1 MLPAAVVDSMG
12 NLLTLI
18 FSTVEKIVKP
28 QRPAAFSG
36 VFPHG
41 GVGQRSYRE
50 DIMNSFAKLL
60 AGTAVLVSLHTAAIA
75 ADLVVGVSWSNFQE
89 ERWKTDE
96 AAIKAALDK
105 AGAKYI
111 SADAQSSAAKQLT
124 DVESLISQGAN
135 ALIILAQDSDAIGPA
150 VEKAVAEGIPVV
162 GYDRLIEN
170 KNAFYITFDN
180 KEVGRLQAAEVFKVK
195 PEGNYVFI
203 KGSSSDPNADFLFA
217 GQQEVLKAAID
228 GGKIKNVGEAYTDG
242 WKPENAQKNMEQ
254 FLTKNN
260 NKVDAVVASND
271 GTAGGAIAALA
282 AQGLAG
288 SVPVSGQDADFAALN
303 RVALGTQTVS
313 VWKDSRELGKEAA
326 GIALELAGGKKMTE
340 IKGVTAFDGGPKKV
354 TMQSVFLADRHH
366 QGQSERRYRCGL
378 DQEGNRLPRREG
390 RVRQGL
396 RLIEY
401 VPVRAPRH
409 GSWRGAL

>member
-1 MLPAAVVDSMG
+1 
-12 NLLTLI
+12 
-18 FSTVEKIVKP
+18 
-28 QRPAAFSG
+28 
-36 VFPHG
+36 
-41 GVGQRSYRE
+41 
-50 DIMNSFAKLL
+50 MNSFVKLL
-60 AGTAVLVSLHTAAIA
+60 AGTAVLVSLHTAAVA

-96 AAIKAALDK
+96 AAIKSALDK

-354 TMQSVFLADRHH
+354 TMQSVFLKPIAITKDNLNVVIDAGWIKKETAC
-366 QGQSERRYRCGL
+366 QG
-378 DQEGNRLPRREG
+378 
-390 RVRQGL
+390 VK
-396 RLIEY
+396 
-401 VPVRAPRH
+401 A
-409 GSWRGAL
+409 GSVKACD